1 MGNKRKIH
9 KNQVKNRKINISYYK
24 YFSVSRETSN
34 ILRNYIWFRI
44 GRLLSHRLF
53 DFVCWCIYYSVNKYV
68 FMFHVKHGCEI
79 MIYGDVIQK
88 LIMNESIID
97 DNKLNLAFYKLT
109 EWILVLSEVT

>member
-1 MGNKRKIH
+1 MENKRKIH

-79 MIYGDVIQK
+79 MIYGVVIQK

-97 DNKLNLAFYKLT
+97 DNKLNLAFYKLN

>member
-1 MGNKRKIH
+1 ML
-9 KNQVKNRKINISYYK
+9 SY
-24 YFSVSRETSN
+24 T
-34 ILRNYIWFRI
+34 
-44 GRLLSHRLF
+44 LF
-53 DFVCWCIYYSVNKYV
+53 DFVCSCIYYSVNKYV